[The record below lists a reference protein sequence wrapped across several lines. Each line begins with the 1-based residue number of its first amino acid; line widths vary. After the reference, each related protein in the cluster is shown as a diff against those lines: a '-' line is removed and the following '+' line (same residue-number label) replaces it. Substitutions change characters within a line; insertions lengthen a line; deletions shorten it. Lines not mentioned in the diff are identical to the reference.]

1 MTNNILHEYL
11 IRKKKHLNAAVFFW
25 TLSIVCIVTVGVNLY
40 IGEDQLPPI
49 FKGKSIYFAMA
60 AVALA
65 IPGFYIYF
73 TKKLKLL
80 IYKTGQQL
88 CVEIEDKE
96 ALEPILIQSPFTI
109 SKQWV
114 HVDTGSRIKIKQ
126 LNLTFINSHHE
137 CVFTI
142 YGNYGALQDPP
153 MGWEYVNI
161 YSRENTT
168 PYYMA
173 KNKFTCDKFESIAID
188 VETELK
194 IMETKKT
201 H

>member
-11 IRKKKHLNAAVFFW
+11 IRKKKHLNATVFFW
-25 TLSIVCIVTVGVNLY
+25 TLSIICVVTVGVNVY

-60 AVALA
+60 TVVLA

-96 ALEPILIQSPFTI
+96 APEPSHVQSPFTI

-114 HVDTGSRIKIKQ
+114 HVDMGSRIKAKQ
-126 LNLTFINSHHE
+126 L
-137 CVFTI
+137 
-142 YGNYGALQDPP
+142 
-153 MGWEYVNI
+153 
-161 YSRENTT
+161 
-168 PYYMA
+168 
-173 KNKFTCDKFESIAID
+173 
-188 VETELK
+188 
-194 IMETKKT
+194 
-201 H
+201 